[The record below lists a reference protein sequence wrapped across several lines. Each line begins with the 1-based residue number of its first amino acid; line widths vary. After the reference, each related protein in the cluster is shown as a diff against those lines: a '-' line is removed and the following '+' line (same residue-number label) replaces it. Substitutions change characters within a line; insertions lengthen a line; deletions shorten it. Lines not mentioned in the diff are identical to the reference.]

1 MNFIRSLSPMR
12 ISPER
17 KFDHVHTSVFGGR
30 THAPAVPRGSDND
43 WCNKGLVL
51 AGESST
57 AAIRRLSNPSNYT
70 ASYKKMR
77 SFPHTA
83 EISELPKYPRYSHR
97 DLVRVDSY
105 FTESLPYSVH
115 N

>member
-12 ISPER
+12 VSPER

-30 THAPAVPRGSDND
+30 THTPSVPRGSDND

-51 AGESST
+51 AGESSS

-77 SFPHTA
+77 SFPNA
-83 EISELPKYPRYSHR
+83 VEISELPTFPRYSHR
-97 DLVRVDSY
+97 DLVRTILLTSHH
-105 FTESLPYSVH
+105 LPYS
-115 N
+115 